1 MQDAVL
7 ILLISCLIGSVSP
20 CIAADAADPNQ
31 QSTVN
36 NPPSGGIIKSIEFE
50 GNKKYKDHV
59 LRERLGFQLGDRL
72 DPFLAE
78 GGRLTIMEVYR
89 KIGYSSVKVS
99 LDRSRLTDG
108 HLLYQIEEGP
118 RVQIGNID
126 FVGNDAFSAWTLK
139 QVIKIKERKLLL
151 WPYHFTEEAIDDDV
165 ERLQTFYYGRGY
177 LNYKIES
184 QTELSADGE
193 TMDVTFLIEEGA
205 VYHVAQIV
213 FTGNTHFTEEQLRA
227 DLEMQEG
234 DVCLKAKADRDARV
248 IEQCYREIGYVDAEV
263 RQSVKFTPQVEE
275 NLVNLAIEIREGRQF
290 RIGRI
295 DITGNETTKDKV
307 ARRVLD
313 EYNFTPGELYD
324 AKRAP
329 KEGNGRLEKYVARAA
344 GSTSGQVM
352 IRPVTPEDGDPNRK
366 DVRVDMEEGMTGMIR
381 PGVGF
386 SSDNGVLGQLIY
398 QQQNFDITDPPESL
412 GEWLMPWKPFRGG
425 GQRFSVRLEP
435 GTKYSQYSVN
445 FTDPYWRDEPIT
457 FNTLGQSWKRYR
469 ESYDEKRLK
478 GGFGFEQRVD
488 EQWRRSIGF
497 RAEDVGVG
505 DLDYDAPQEIRDVK
519 GDTQLYG
526 VRFGLG
532 FSGVDDV
539 YDPGEG
545 RNVGAFYEQVTGD
558 DAFGILEGS
567 YTHYF
572 TLHEDVLGRRT
583 ILSGKLL
590 AGTMVGDAPPFEKY
604 YAGGTSR
611 YGIRGF
617 EYRGVSTRGLQTNVD
632 PAYAQRKDPVGSD
645 WVFLAGAEITIPL
658 VGENFGLLLFTD
670 SGTVDTGSYRL
681 SIGMGIEIKVPQV
694 FGNMPIRF
702 EIATPL
708 LRDDEDETQIF
719 SFSGGGMF

>member
-1 MQDAVL
+1 MQDAIV
-7 ILLISCLIGSVSP
+7 ILLISCLVGIASP
-20 CIAADAADPNQ
+20 CIAVGAADPNQ
-31 QSTVN
+31 QSTVDS
-36 NPPSGGIIKSIEFE
+36 PQSKSIIKSIEFE

-89 KIGYSSVKVS
+89 KIGYSSVEVS
-99 LDRSRLTDG
+99 LDRDRLADG
-108 HLLYQIEEGP
+108 HLFYLIEEGP

-126 FVGNDAFSAWTLK
+126 FVGNDTFGAGTLR
-139 QVIKIKERKLLL
+139 QVIKIKEKKWLL
-151 WPYHFTEEAIDDDV
+151 WPYHFTEDAVDDDV

-177 LNYKIES
+177 LNYKIKSE
-184 QTELSADGE
+184 TELSADGE
-193 TMDVTFLIEEGA
+193 TMDVTFVIEEGPL
-205 VYHVAQIV
+205 YHVAKIV
-213 FTGNTHFTEEQLRA
+213 FTGNAHFTEEQLRE
-227 DLEMQEG
+227 DLEAREG
-234 DVCLKAKADRDARV
+234 DVYLKAKADRDVRV
-248 IEQCYREIGYVDAEV
+248 IEQRYREIGYVDALV

-275 NLVNLAIEIREGRQF
+275 NLVNLSIEVHEGRQF

-295 DITGNETTKDKV
+295 DVTGNETTKDKV

-329 KEGNGRLEKYVARAA
+329 KEGGGRLEKYVQRAGGA
-344 GSTSGQVM
+344 QQVM
-352 IRPVTPEDGDPNRK
+352 IRPVAPEDGDPNRK

-398 QQQNFDITDPPESL
+398 QQQNFDITDTPEDF
-412 GEWLMPWKPFRGG
+412 GEWLMPWKPFRGAG
-425 GQRFSVRLEP
+425 ERFSVRLEP
-435 GTKYSQYSVN
+435 GTKYSQYSAN
-445 FTDPYWRDEPIT
+445 FVDPYWRDEPIT

-478 GGFGFEQRVD
+478 GGFGFERRVD

-497 RAEDVGVG
+497 RAEEVGVG

-519 GDTQLYG
+519 GDNQLYG

-632 PAYAQRKDPVGSD
+632 PAYAERKDPVGSD
-645 WVFLAGAEITIPL
+645 WVFLAGAEVTIPL
-658 VGENFGLLLFTD
+658 VGDNFGLLLFTD

-681 SIGMGIEIKVPQV
+681 SIGTGIEIKVPQV

-708 LRDDEDETQIF
+708 LKDDEDETQIF